1 MLLYCFKTYSLVGLA
16 PGEVAFSGSMPILL
30 IRGCSSAPGAPA
42 PVVAVEP
49 EVGSDAALAD

>member
-1 MLLYCFKTYSLVGLA
+1 MLLYCVKTYSLVGLA
-16 PGEVAFSGSMPILL
+16 PCEVAFSGLLPILL